1 MKHDKIIYIN
11 KATGNQSSST
21 PSTELSGDNK
31 TSLISTGITAGA
43 DLVSTGL
50 STLGKGLGDAA
61 TGGLTAILSAV
72 TGVISAVTG
81 GIVQS
86 IGLSQQAI
94 TQRRQIIAQELGDFM
109 DMDTNKNSNLGFVII
124 AGLVLGGLIYIAAV
138 KQKK

>member
-1 MKHDKIIYIN
+1 MKHNKIIYIN

-21 PSTELSGDNK
+21 SSTKLSGDNK
-31 TSLISTGITAGA
+31 TALINTGITAGA
-43 DLVSTGL
+43 NIVSTGL
-50 STLGKGLGDAA
+50 STLGKGLGNAA

-72 TGVISAVTG
+72 TGVISSVTTG
-81 GIVQS
+81 VVQS

-124 AGLVLGGLIYIAAV
+124 AGLILGGLIYIAAV